1 MPVNTELARK
11 QCEAYT
17 YARDNGHVQYIGLAR
32 RCNDYFAGIQWDP
45 IRKARLDRRKV
56 PALTI
61 NKILPTMAA
70 VFGEQLDNRAEISF
84 RPGKNG
90 LQETADALTQVYLH
104 VAQQNRLDWLET
116 DVAADGFVTGRG
128 FYDARICYD
137 DALRGEVKL
146 TRLQPGN
153 VLLDPDGCEYDPDT
167 WKHVFVTRWLT
178 ADEIEVLYNKA
189 DAAYLRSKDKSVYDF
204 GYDFVDSMK
213 GTFGRS
219 TLRNATAGNEH
230 TRIRVIERQYRK
242 LRLAQHFVD
251 PETGDTREIPADW
264 SDDRIARIA
273 QLAGVEVIKRPVVS
287 IRWTTFAD
295 DVVLYDEWSPY
306 KHFTVVPFFPFLRDG
321 VTIGLVQNLLDP
333 QDLLNKTTSQELHVV
348 NTTAN
353 SGWKVKRNALT
364 NMTTQDLE
372 ERGAETGLVAELDDV
387 DNLEKITPNQI
398 PTGIDQL
405 GRKGDAFIKDIS
417 GMGDS
422 VRGLDRADVAARAI
436 EAKQVASLVNLAT
449 PLDNLTRT
457 RHLLAS
463 RIVDLVQKYYDEER
477 LLNIV
482 GTGPEQGSTEVPINH
497 YDEALGRIVNDL
509 TIGEYGVVVVTSPAR
524 QTYEDA
530 QFDEAVRM
538 RTELGVAIPDN
549 YLIQYS
555 HLGKKTELLKLL
567 EKTPESQALEDEVQR
582 VELLEREAAAEDLQA
597 SAALRKAQAVLALVR
612 ARGAAEDTTRE
623 NTRLLDELIT
633 PLETETAAATKPKP
647 KAAAR
652 PRKKAAKSV

>member
-1 MPVNTELARK
+1 MPVNTELARE
-11 QCEAYT
+11 QCEAYE
-17 YARDNGHVQYIGLAR
+17 YARDNGHTHYLELSK
-32 RCNDYFAGIQWDP
+32 RCNEYFAGLQWDP
-45 IRKARLDRRKV
+45 IRKARLDKRKV

-128 FYDARICYD
+128 YLDVRICYD
-137 DALRGEVKL
+137 DALQGEVKL
-146 TRLQPGN
+146 SRLHPGN
-153 VLLDPDGCEYDPDT
+153 VLLDPDASEYDPDT
-167 WKHVFVTRWLT
+167 WKSVFVTRWLT
-178 ADEIEVLYNKA
+178 ADEIEVLYSKA
-189 DAAYLRSKDKSVYDF
+189 DGAYLRSKNKSVYDL
-204 GYDFVDSMK
+204 GYDFIDSMK
-213 GTFGRS
+213 GTFSRS
-219 TLRNATAGNEH
+219 TVRNAVTGNQH
-230 TRIRVIERQYRK
+230 TRIRVLERQYRK

-251 PETGDTREIPADW
+251 PETGDTREIPSDW
-264 SDDRIARIA
+264 SDERIAHIA
-273 QLAGVEVIKRPVVS
+273 QMAGVQVIKRPVVS
-287 IRWTTFAD
+287 IRWTTVAD
-295 DVVLYDEWSPY
+295 DVVLYDDWSPY

-321 VTIGLVQNLLDP
+321 MTIGLVQNLLDP

-353 SGWKVKRNALT
+353 SGWKVKQNSLR
-364 NMTTQDLE
+364 NMTIQDLE
-372 ERGAETGLVAELDDV
+372 ERGAETGLVVELDAV
-387 DNLEKITPNQI
+387 DSLDKIQPNQV

-457 RHLLAS
+457 RHLLAT
-463 RIVDLVQKYYDEER
+463 RIIDLVQKFYTEER
-477 LLNIV
+477 LINII
-482 GTGPEQGSTEVPINH
+482 GTGPEQPGTEVRVNY
-497 YDEALGRIVNDL
+497 YDEALGRIINDL
-509 TIGEYGVVVVTSPAR
+509 TVGEYGVIVVTAPAR

-530 QFDEAVRM
+530 QFDEAVRL
-538 RTELGVAIPDN
+538 RQELGVAIPDN
-549 YLIQYS
+549 FLIQYS

-567 EKTPESQALEDEVQR
+567 EKTPESQAIEDEERR
-582 VELLEREAAAEDLQA
+582 VDLLEREAAAEDLKA
-597 SAALRKAQAVLALVR
+597 SAALKQAQAVLALVR
-612 ARGAAEDTTRE
+612 ARGAAEDSTRE
-623 NTRLLDELIT
+623 NTRLIDELLA
-633 PLETETAAATKPKP
+633 PAEKKASSGVASAT
-647 KAAAR
+647 
-652 PRKKAAKSV
+652 PRKKAAKTV